1 MSATGLEVFDSTL
14 QKTMSWLK
22 ELERDNHCGDR
33 HRAYTEL
40 RAVLH
45 ALRDRLLPE
54 EAVKLGAQL
63 PMLIRGF
70 YYEGWHLAGKPLK
83 YRHKEDF
90 LNEVRKQLPPDFP
103 DDDVEEAVRNVF
115 RVLGNHISEGEV
127 RHVRDELPEDIREL
141 WPETEAA

>member
-1 MSATGLEVFDSTL
+1 MSSTGLQVFDATL
-14 QKTMSWLK
+14 QKTMGWLK

-63 PMLIRGF
+63 PMLVRGF
-70 YYEGWHLAGKPLK
+70 YYEGWHLNGKPLK
-83 YRHKEDF
+83 YRHKEAF
-90 LNEVRKQLPPDFP
+90 LQAVRQELPSDFP
-103 DDDVEEAVRNVF
+103 EEDLEEVVHNVF
-115 RVLGNHISEGEV
+115 RVLNAHLSEGEI
-127 RHVRDELPEDIREL
+127 RHVRDELPEDIRQL
-141 WPETEAA
+141 WPEREAA